1 MKKLTALSICTAFTL
16 TLSMMAEAC
25 TSIAWHTE
33 QFGVI
38 TARNNNWSESSK
50 PSIGTIVAGT
60 QRYLHG
66 LKSSGQTYKTK
77 YAIAGVFAYGGLVHD
92 AINSEGMSMDVLYY
106 GPMTM
111 GTKDKQGS
119 LSQLSLGEYLL
130 TNYASVAEVVKNIPE
145 INTFSLGLPG
155 LASPPQFHWSL
166 TDKSGDRVIIEYDPA
181 GLKIYRGKEAMIMTN
196 QPSHQTHL
204 DAWNNTQ
211 ASQGHAH
218 KDVDFGSSGNT
229 NPRDR
234 YLHARYF
241 YQQLE
246 QPSSL
251 RNGMMK
257 LSTVASRIPHD
268 AANRMINGKMAGY
281 ATEWMLTQSLA
292 TGDTVIEYTF
302 GETWTQ
308 YNINMYQL
316 MASGN
321 TINMPMDAPSYT
333 RDITAL
339 AIDLAK

>member
-1 MKKLTALSICTAFTL
+1 MNKFTLLFVTTAFTL
-16 TLSMMAEAC
+16 TLSMVAEAC

-33 QFGVI
+33 KFGVI
-38 TARNNNWSESSK
+38 TARNNDWSESTK
-50 PSIGTIVAGT
+50 PYIGTTLAGT

-66 LKSSGQTYKTK
+66 VKSSGQTYTTK
-77 YAIAGVFAYGGLVHD
+77 YSIAGVLAYGGLVHD
-92 AINSEGMSMDVLYY
+92 GLNSEGMSMNVLYY

-111 GTKDKQGS
+111 GTEDQLGS

-130 TNYASVAEVVKNIPE
+130 ANYATVDEVVKQLPA
-145 INTFSLGLPG
+145 INTVSLGLPG

-166 TDKSGDRVIIEYDPA
+166 TDKSGDRIIIEYDPA
-181 GLKIYRGKEAMIMTN
+181 GLKIYRGKEATIMTN
-196 QPSHQTHL
+196 QPSHQSHL
-204 DAWNNTQ
+204 DAWDKTS
-211 ASQGHAH
+211 AAKEHAH
-218 KDVDFGSSGNT
+218 SKVHFGSTGNT

-241 YQQLE
+241 YEQLD

-281 ATEWMLTQSLA
+281 ATEWMLTQSLK
-292 TGDTVIEYTF
+292 TGDTVIEYTYDDK
-302 GETWTQ
+302 WIQ
-308 YNINMYQL
+308 YDINMYEL
-316 MASGN
+316 IKSGKK
-321 TINMPMDAPSYT
+321 ISIPMDAASYT

-339 AIDLAK
+339 AIELTK

>member
-1 MKKLTALSICTAFTL
+1 MKKLTALSISTVFTL
-16 TLSMMAEAC
+16 TISIAAEAC

-33 QFGVI
+33 KFGVI
-38 TARNNNWSESSK
+38 TARNNDWSESTK
-50 PSIGTIVAGT
+50 PYIGTILAGT
-60 QRYLHG
+60 KRYLHG
-66 LKSSGQTYKTK
+66 VKSSGQTYQTK
-77 YAIAGVFAYGGLVHD
+77 YAIAGVLAYGGLVHD
-92 AINSEGMSMDVLYY
+92 GLNSEGMSMNVLYY

-111 GTKDKQGS
+111 GTEDKQGS

-130 TNYASVAEVVKNIPE
+130 ANYATVDEVVKQLPE
-145 INTFSLGLPG
+145 IDTFSLGLPG

-181 GLKIYRGKEAMIMTN
+181 GLKIYRGKVAMIMTN

-204 DAWNNTQ
+204 DAWQKTP
-211 ASQGHAH
+211 ATKERAH
-218 KDVDFGSSGNT
+218 SNVNFGSTGNT

-241 YQQLE
+241 YEQLE

-268 AANRMINGKMAGY
+268 AANKEINGEMAGY
-281 ATEWMLTQSLA
+281 ATEWMLTQSLE

-302 GETWTQ
+302 GDKWIQ
-308 YNINMYQL
+308 YDINMYEL
-316 MASGN
+316 IKSGK
-321 TINMPMDAPSYT
+321 TINIPMDAASYT
-333 RDITAL
+333 LDLTKL